1 MNEKY
6 LLKYAIDYLSKY
18 DSSKN
23 NLINILKRKIYKF
36 KICKEDKNKLLFHI
50 NNIID
55 RLEKDKLLDDG
66 NFTYAKIRYL
76 ANNGKSKKYIKNYL
90 FSKGINKYDIDENL
104 NNFEES
110 FSNWEI
116 ESALI
121 FARKKKLLDSDEV
134 IEKKL
139 NKMSRAGFTYDICKK
154 ILN

>member
-23 NLINILKRKIYKF
+23 NLVNILKRKIF
-36 KICKEDKNKLLFHI
+36 KLKISKDDKAKLFVHI
-50 NNIID
+50 NSIIV
-55 RLEKDKLLDDG
+55 RLEKDKLLDDD

-76 ANNGKSKKYIKNYL
+76 ANNGKSKQYIKNYL
-90 FSKGINKYDIDENL
+90 FSKGINKNDINENL
-104 NNFEES
+104 NNFEEN
-110 FSNWEI
+110 FSNWEL

-121 FARKKKLLDSDEV
+121 FARKKRLLESNEL

-154 ILN
+154 VLY